1 MDNGF
6 LNFLLVGVL
15 GPAVAA
21 LIISGIGKLIIK
33 DMKFSTIY
41 FYTFCAIFV
50 FNLIRDL
57 FFPSLIKY

>member
-1 MDNGF
+1 MDNSF

-21 LIISGIGKLIIK
+21 LIISGLGKLIIK

-57 FFPSLIKY
+57 FFPSLVKY

>member
-1 MDNGF
+1 MDNSF

-33 DMKFSTIY
+33 DMKFTTIY

-57 FFPSLIKY
+57 FFPSLVKY

>member
-1 MDNGF
+1 MDNSF

-33 DMKFSTIY
+33 DMKFTTIY

-57 FFPSLIKY
+57 FFPSLVRY

>member
-1 MDNGF
+1 MDSF

-21 LIISGIGKLIIK
+21 LIISGLGKLIIK

-41 FYTFCAIFV
+41 LYTFCALFV
-50 FNLIRDL
+50 FTLIRDL
-57 FFPSLIKY
+57 FFPSLVRY